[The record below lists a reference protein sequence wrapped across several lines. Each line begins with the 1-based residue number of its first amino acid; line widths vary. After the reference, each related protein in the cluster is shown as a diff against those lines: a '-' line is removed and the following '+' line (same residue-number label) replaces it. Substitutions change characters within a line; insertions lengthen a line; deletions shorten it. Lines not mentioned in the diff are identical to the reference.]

1 VTPVFADTSYFIA
14 LLKSDDQFHEAA
26 HEFSTVDRRA
36 LLTTSAVILELG
48 ASFCDAENRP
58 LFLAV
63 LAVLERR
70 KSEIVHV
77 DESLQQRA
85 IERFAKRPDKNWS
98 LTDCISFLV
107 MEDRGIHEAATSDR
121 HFEEARFVALLRQER
136 K

>member
-1 VTPVFADTSYFIA
+1 VTSVFADTVYFIA

-26 HEFSTVDRRA
+26 HEFSISDRRA

-48 ASFCDAENRP
+48 ASFCNAGNRH

-63 LAVLERR
+63 LAALERR

-77 DESLQQRA
+77 DESLQRRA
-85 IERFAKRPDKNWS
+85 IGQFAKRPDKSWS

-107 MEDRGIHEAATSDR
+107 MEDRGILEAVTSDH
-121 HFEEARFVALLRQER
+121 HFEEAGFVALLRGER